1 MANTLEEPFYKEVSA
16 LVEALA
22 KPTMVYRFARAQV
35 AGLESIVERERT
47 YEAAANPRLAG
58 ARTRMYDAAME
69 IDRIGREYGRP

>member
-1 MANTLEEPFYKEVSA
+1 MANTLEEPFYKDVSA

-35 AGLESIVERERT
+35 AGLENGTNLRDSPKARS
-47 YEAAANPRLAG
+47 ARLEG